1 MIGVSLR
8 TPSVAARME
17 RAQER
22 VRALF
27 AVAVARDGVVD
38 NILVG

>member
-8 TPSVAARME
+8 PPSVAGRMG

-22 VRALF
+22 AQALF
-27 AVAVARDGVVD
+27 AVAVARNGVVD